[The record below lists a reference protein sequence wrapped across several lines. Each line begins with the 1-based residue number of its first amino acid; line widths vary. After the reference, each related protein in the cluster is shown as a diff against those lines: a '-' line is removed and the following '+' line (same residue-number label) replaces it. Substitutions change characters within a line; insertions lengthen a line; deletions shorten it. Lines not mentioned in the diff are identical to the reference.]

1 MKDFLIFYRIFSNS
15 GLKWLKVER
24 NAHRG
29 EEMFI
34 GEYQHAIDNKNRMI
48 IPSKFREG
56 LDEAF
61 VLTKGLD
68 GCLYAY
74 PMEEWKILEEK
85 LKKLPLTNKDAR
97 AFVRFFFSGA
107 NEVDIDKQGRS
118 LIPQNLLEYADIKK
132 EIVSIGVSTRI
143 EIWSKE
149 KWGEYNSQNLDYD
162 GIAEKMSEL
171 GI

>member
-1 MKDFLIFYRIFSNS
+1 
-15 GLKWLKVER
+15 
-24 NAHRG
+24 
-29 EEMFI
+29 MFI

-48 IPSKFREG
+48 IPSKFREELG
-56 LDEAF
+56 NSF

-74 PMEEWKILEEK
+74 TIGEWKIMEEK
-85 LKKLPLTNKDAR
+85 LKKLPLTSKDAR

-107 NEVDIDKQGRS
+107 NEVEIDKQGRA
-118 LIPQNLLEYADIKK
+118 LIPQNLLEYACIEK

-143 EIWSKE
+143 EIWSKS
-149 KWGEYNSQNLDYD
+149 KWDEYNDSDINFDE
-162 GIAEKMSEL
+162 IAEKMSEL

>member
-1 MKDFLIFYRIFSNS
+1 
-15 GLKWLKVER
+15 
-24 NAHRG
+24 
-29 EEMFI
+29 MFI

-48 IPSKFREG
+48 IPSKFR
-56 LDEAF
+56 DELGGAF

-74 PMEEWKILEEK
+74 TLDEWKILEEK

-107 NEVDIDKQGRS
+107 NEVEIDKQGRA
-118 LIPQNLLEYADIKK
+118 LIPQNLMEYASIEK

-143 EIWSKE
+143 EIWSKT
-149 KWGEYNSQNLDYD
+149 KWDEYNNSNIDFD

>member
-1 MKDFLIFYRIFSNS
+1 
-15 GLKWLKVER
+15 
-24 NAHRG
+24 
-29 EEMFI
+29 MFI

-48 IPSKFREG
+48 IPSKFR
-56 LDEAF
+56 DEIGGTF

-74 PMEEWKILEEK
+74 TMDEWKILEEK
-85 LKKLPLTNKDAR
+85 LKKLPLTSKDAR

-107 NEVDIDKQGRS
+107 NEIDVDKQGRA
-118 LIPQNLLEYADIKK
+118 LIPQNLSEYASINKD
-132 EIVSIGVSTRI
+132 IVSIGVSTRI

-149 KWGEYNSQNLDYD
+149 KWEEYNNQNIDYD
-162 GIAEKMSEL
+162 AIAEKMSEL

>member
-1 MKDFLIFYRIFSNS
+1 
-15 GLKWLKVER
+15 
-24 NAHRG
+24 
-29 EEMFI
+29 MFI
-34 GEYQHAIDNKNRMI
+34 GEYQHAVDSKNRMI
-48 IPSKFREG
+48 IPSKFREALG
-56 LDEAF
+56 ESF

-74 PMEEWKILEEK
+74 TMEEWKILEEK
-85 LKKLPLTNKDAR
+85 LKKLPLTSKDAR

-107 NEVDIDKQGRS
+107 NEIDVDKQGRA
-118 LIPQNLLEYADIKK
+118 LIPQNLLEYAGVSK

-143 EIWSKE
+143 EIWGKE
-149 KWGEYNSQNLDYD
+149 KWEEYNSQNIDFD